1 MCCWQTLVLRQNRI
15 TSIEGL
21 ASLTQLEELD
31 LYDNLIEEIQ
41 GLAPLT
47 ALVCVFGPGARCASS
62 KSDRKSVV

>member
-1 MCCWQTLVLRQNRI
+1 MLRQNRI

-47 ALVCVFGPGARCASS
+47 TLVCVL
-62 KSDRKSVV
+62 